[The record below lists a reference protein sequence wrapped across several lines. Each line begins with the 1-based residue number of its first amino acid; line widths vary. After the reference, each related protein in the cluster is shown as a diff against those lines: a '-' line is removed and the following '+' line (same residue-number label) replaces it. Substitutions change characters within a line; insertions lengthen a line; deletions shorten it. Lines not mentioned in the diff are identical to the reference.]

1 MINAINRGKELRNLQ
16 SVLKI
21 HFLLEKNMISILISK
36 SKYFQVSFV
45 EEFYSIF
52 IVSINSGTA
61 ILDIPKL

>member
-45 EEFYSIF
+45 EEFFSIF

-61 ILDIPKL
+61 LLDIPKL